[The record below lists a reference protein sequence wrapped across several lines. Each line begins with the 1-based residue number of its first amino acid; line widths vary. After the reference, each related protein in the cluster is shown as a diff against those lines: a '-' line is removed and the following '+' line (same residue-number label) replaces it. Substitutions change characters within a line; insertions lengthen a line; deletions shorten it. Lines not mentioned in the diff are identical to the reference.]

1 MFQAES
7 VRRRLCRLRCNL
19 SFALLL
25 LAGSA
30 VTDAGATGVFCVS
43 GDTLLFGNQEVGSS
57 TTANATVTN
66 CGDAPWSFTSVSV
79 DPATGPAFQVH
90 STCTTGMTLAPGASC
105 SVSVV
110 FAPATTGQTS
120 GGLWLYNT
128 TATPDQLITF
138 YGRGING
145 QNGSA
150 TLAFVPA
157 AADFGSQPVG
167 TTAPSLPIELHN
179 LGPAGLTLSA
189 IVLNGPEV
197 YDFFG
202 FENSCQ
208 IGSTIAAGGSC
219 SMALDFRPQ
228 APGPR
233 LANLVIDAPQL
244 ASLAIMQV
252 SGIGQVGG
260 AANFTGLFWSAPA
273 GSEAGWGINLAHQGN
288 IIFAT
293 WFTYDLNGNGWWLSM
308 SAPMVAAGVYTGVLY
323 ATTGP
328 AFSTMPFNP
337 AQVKQ
342 TPVGTGT
349 LSFSDLNDATFAYAV
364 NGVTQTKNITR
375 QVFGPLPVCATATTS
390 LAAATNYTDLW
401 WASPAGSEAGWGI
414 NLSHQGDTLFAT
426 WFTYAL
432 DGTPLWLSVTAPKTA
447 PGVYAG
453 TLYQTTGPA
462 FNAVPFDPTKVGLT
476 AVGTATFTFADGNDA
491 TFAYDVNGTQQAKA
505 ITRQV
510 FQTPGTVCQ

>member
-1 MFQAES
+1 MFRTEDN
-7 VRRRLCRLRCNL
+7 RRRQRCAL

-25 LAGSA
+25 LAGSE
-30 VTDAGATGVFCVS
+30 VSDAGATGAFCTS
-43 GDTLLFGNQEVGSS
+43 ADTLLFGNQAVGSS

-66 CGDAPWSFTSVSV
+66 CGDAPWSFTGVSV
-79 DPATGPAFQVH
+79 DPATGPAFQVNT
-90 STCTTGMTLAPGASC
+90 TCTTGMMLVAGASC
-105 SVSVV
+105 NVSVV

-128 TATPDQLITF
+128 TAKPDQLITF

-157 AADFGSQPVG
+157 SADFGTQPVG
-167 TTAPSLPIELHN
+167 TTAPPLTIELHN
-179 LGPAGLTLSA
+179 QGPAGLTLSA
-189 IVLNGPEV
+189 IVLNGPAV

-202 FENSCQ
+202 FENTCQ
-208 IGSTIAAGGSC
+208 IGSTIAAGSSC
-219 SMALDFRPQ
+219 SMTLDFRPQ

-244 ASLAIMQV
+244 ASLAIMEV
-252 SGIGQVGG
+252 SGVGQVGG
-260 AANFTGLFWSAPA
+260 APNFTGLFWSAPA
-273 GSEAGWGINLAHQGN
+273 GSESGWGINLAHQGD

-293 WFTYDLNGNGWWLSM
+293 WFTYDLNGKGWWLSM
-308 SAPMVAAGVYTGVLY
+308 SAPMVAAGIYTGVLY

-328 AFSTMPFNP
+328 AFSTLPFNP

-342 TPVGTGT
+342 TQVGTGT
-349 LSFSDLNDATFAYAV
+349 LSFSDLNDGAFAYTV
-364 NGVTQTKNITR
+364 NGVTQTKSITR
-375 QVFGPLPVCATATTS
+375 QIFGPLPVCATATTS

-401 WASPAGSEAGWGI
+401 WAAPAASEAGWGI
-414 NLSHQGDTLFAT
+414 NLTHQGDTLFAT

-462 FNAVPFDPTKVGLT
+462 FNAVPFDPTKVVLT
-476 AVGTATFTFADGNDA
+476 AVGTATFTFSDGNDA
-491 TFAYDVNGTQQAKA
+491 TFAYEVNGTSQTKS

-510 FQTPGTVCQ
+510 FQAPGTLCQ